1 MKTKNVLS
9 KLILLSVFMIFA
21 SSCQDDDAAQPI
33 VEDVTTLQII
43 QDSPDH
49 TVLEQLLEDTGLSQ
63 TINDGTYTIFA
74 PTDQAFGNIDTST
87 LSTDEVRNILLNHV
101 LAGYADSSSL
111 TTTYLNTLATE
122 QISGQG
128 NNLSVY
134 VNVGADV
141 TLNGISTVTAPD
153 NLAANGVVHVVNEVI
168 TIPAVTT
175 FATADSTFEILVQA
189 LTRDDQPDFVG
200 TLSSFETPAPF
211 TVFAPTNDAFTALLN
226 ELELGSLADISG
238 EVLTSTLNTHVISNA
253 NITSSNLPS
262 GTVETLGETFD
273 LAGTTITDQN
283 GRSIEIVVTDV
294 QAGNGIVH
302 VVSTVILP
310 DLGLEP
316 EPAPNTVQMTVDNE
330 GAQAY
335 YVSSITG
342 NEEPT
347 SLNSNNSAWTLTEG
361 TRYELTIVN
370 SGSHPFQLRNSNND
384 KLLNQNGDGSF
395 ESDPDVN
402 FVDDGQKF
410 YFTLTAD
417 LAAEIDSYFCGIHT
431 TSMNGS
437 INVN

>member
-9 KLILLSVFMIFA
+9 KFILLSVFIIFA
-21 SSCQDDDAAQPI
+21 GSCQDDDAAQPI

-49 TVLEQLLEDTGLSQ
+49 NVLEQLLEDTGLSQ
-63 TINDGTYTIFA
+63 TLNDGTYTIFA

-87 LSTDEVRNILLNHV
+87 RSTDEVRNILLNHV

-128 NNLSVY
+128 NNLSMY

-141 TLNGISTVTAPD
+141 TLNGISTVTAAD

-168 TIPAVTT
+168 TIPDVTT

-226 ELELGSLADISG
+226 ELELGSLADIIG

-417 LAAEIDSYFCGIHT
+417 LAAEINSYFCGIHT
-431 TSMNGS
+431 GSMNGS